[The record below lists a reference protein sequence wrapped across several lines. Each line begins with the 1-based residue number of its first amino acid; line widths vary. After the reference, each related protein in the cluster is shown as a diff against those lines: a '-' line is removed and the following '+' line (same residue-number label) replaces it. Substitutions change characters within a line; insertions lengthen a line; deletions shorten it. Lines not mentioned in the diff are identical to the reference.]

1 MSDGSITLSVSPA
14 QIRAEMA
21 NEPKM
26 RARDLAAKLGVAEA
40 QLVAA
45 RVGNGA
51 TRISPHPDAIIPH
64 VMKMG
69 DVMALT
75 RNESCVIERI
85 GTYMDYHS
93 GTRAQMVLG
102 ADIDMR
108 FFGQYWTSAFAV
120 AEGDKR
126 SIQIFDAAGDA
137 VHKVH
142 LRPESDVAAFDAMI
156 ADLRLPEQIDT
167 LDVEPRQP
175 TEAAKSEPSRLADLR
190 EDWSNMTDTHQ
201 FLTMVSRNK
210 MNRLGA
216 YRTIGAPEAIALSTD
231 AITEFL
237 HAAAQ
242 AEVPVMIFVGNAAC
256 IEIHSGTI
264 HKIVPMGPW
273 INVMDPKLNVHLRAD
288 HIAEVY
294 LVSKPTKHG
303 IVVSVEAFDADN
315 GLILQIFGSR
325 KLGGIDTFNTIA
337 RSLPALATAAQ

>member
-1 MSDGSITLSVSPA
+1 MSDASSSLSVSPA
-14 QIRAEMA
+14 QIRDALA
-21 NEPKM
+21 DEPKL
-26 RARDLAAKLGVAEA
+26 RARDLAAKLGIREA

-45 RVGNGA
+45 RVGNGV
-51 TRISPHPDAIIPH
+51 TRIEPHPDALIPH
-64 VMKMG
+64 VMKLG

-85 GTYMDYHS
+85 GTYTDYHS
-93 GTRAQMVLG
+93 GARAQMVVG

-108 FFGQYWTSAFAV
+108 FFGQYWISAFAV

-126 SIQIFDAAGDA
+126 SIQVFDAAGDA

-156 ADLRLPEQIDT
+156 AELRLAEQSDA

-175 TEAAKSEPSRLADLR
+175 TEPAKAEPSRLADLR
-190 EDWSNMTDTHQ
+190 DDWSNMTDTHQ

-216 YRTIGAPEAIALSTD
+216 YRTIGAPQAVALSTD
-231 AITEFL
+231 AITTFL
-237 HAAAQ
+237 HAVAGV
-242 AEVPVMIFVGNAAC
+242 EVPIMIFVGNAAC
-256 IEIHSGTI
+256 IEIHSGPVY
-264 HKIVPMGPW
+264 KIVPMGPW

-294 LVSKPTKHG
+294 LVTKPTKNG
-303 IVVSVEAFDADN
+303 PVLSVEAFDAQG

-325 KLGGIDTFNTIA
+325 KLGGIDTFNELA
-337 RSLPALATAAQ
+337 HALPQLQEVAQ